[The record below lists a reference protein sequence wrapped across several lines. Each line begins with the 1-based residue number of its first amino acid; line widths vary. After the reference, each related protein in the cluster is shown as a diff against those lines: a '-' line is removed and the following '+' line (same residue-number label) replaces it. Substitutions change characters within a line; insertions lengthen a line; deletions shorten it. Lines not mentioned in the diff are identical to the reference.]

1 MPKMVHL
8 KGVGYVRAG
17 SWSTKPVPD
26 KWRLIQK
33 QLEDAAMLMVRRLD
47 HLLFE
52 EKTDYSQAIREAY
65 EQTIIWQLKDLHG
78 QIEKVLAKFP
88 KERRAKA
95 LEEVTGRTP
104 EEAAAFKAKAKDI
117 REAMSS

>member
-33 QLEDAAMLMVRRLD
+33 QLEDAATLMVHRLD

-52 EKTDYSQAIREAY
+52 EGSEYSQAAREAY
-65 EQTIIWQLKDLHG
+65 EQTIIWQLEDLHK
-78 QIEKVLAKFP
+78 QIEVLLAKFP

-95 LEEVTGRTP
+95 LEEVIGRTH
-104 EEAAAFKAKAKDI
+104 EEAAAFKAKAKEI

>member
-17 SWSTKPVPD
+17 SWTTKPATD
-26 KWRLIQK
+26 KWRLAQK
-33 QLEDAAMLMVRRLD
+33 QLQDATALMVRRLG

-52 EKTDYSQAIREAY
+52 EGSDYSHAVRECD
-65 EQTIIWQLKDLHG
+65 EQRIIWKLEDLHG
-78 QIEKVLAKFP
+78 QIEALLARFP

-104 EEAAAFKAKAKDI
+104 EEAAAFKAKAQAI
-117 REAMSS
+117 RESM

>member
-17 SWSTKPVPD
+17 SWTTKPVTD
-26 KWRLIQK
+26 KWRLVQK
-33 QLEDAAMLMVRRLD
+33 QLGDAAMLMVRRLD
-47 HLLFE
+47 HLLFDE
-52 EKTDYSQAIREAY
+52 DSDYSQAARESY
-65 EQTIIWQLKDLHG
+65 EDSIIWELENLHR
-78 QIEKVLAKFP
+78 QIEALLARFP

-104 EEAAAFKAKAKDI
+104 LEAAVFKAKARQLRQSK
-117 REAMSS
+117 

>member
-8 KGVGYVRAG
+8 EGVGFVRAG
-17 SWSTKPVPD
+17 SWSTKPVTD

-33 QLEDAAMLMVRRLD
+33 QLENAAMLMVPRLG

-52 EKTDYSQAIREAY
+52 EGSDYSQAARESY
-65 EQTIIWQLKDLHG
+65 EQSIIWELEDLHR
-78 QIEKVLAKFP
+78 QIEALLARFP

-104 EEAAAFKAKAKDI
+104 EEAA
-117 REAMSS
+117 

>member
-1 MPKMVHL
+1 MVYL

-17 SWSTKPVPD
+17 SWSTKNVLD
-26 KWRLIQK
+26 KWRLVQK
-33 QLEDAAMLMVRRLD
+33 QLEGAALMVQRLD

-52 EKTDYSQAIREAY
+52 EGSEYSEVSKETY
-65 EQTIIWQLKDLHG
+65 EDNIIWQLEDTHRL
-78 QIEKVLAKFP
+78 IEQLLGKFP

-104 EEAAAFKAKAKDI
+104 EEAALFKDKAKKI
-117 REAMSS
+117 RESM